1 MMRTPRTIPSVNRK
15 KLVTLN
21 HAGAR
26 IDSNVGALSL
36 SGSYIF
42 VANFVQFQLGGG
54 PVWVDIEQVKA
65 VTPAIGGGAR
75 LWLGG
80 GDFF

>member
-1 MMRTPRTIPSVNRK
+1 
-15 KLVTLN
+15 
-21 HAGAR
+21 
-26 IDSNVGALSL
+26 
-36 SGSYIF
+36 

-80 GDFF
+80 GDFFEVDMSPGRAVNIVSGRPSDATVRQLHQVAGD